1 MSKIKDIVIDVIEK
15 IEAGDK
21 HEEIVYYISHTYDIP
36 YDYEVRGI
44 ISQIRSTMNF
54 TNDCVEEFAQ
64 RF

>member
-21 HEEIVYYISHTYDIP
+21 PEEIAYYISHTYDIP

-44 ISQIRSTMNF
+44 IAQIRSTMNF

-64 RF
+64 VF